1 MGSIT
6 VWLTSCLFCLDS
18 ATFLMLIEQK
28 IFLLVQIETSQTG
41 DQLNT
46 DTSPY
51 GEWSLLKLPILITV
65 VPNTQKIRAPS

>member
-1 MGSIT
+1 
-6 VWLTSCLFCLDS
+6 
-18 ATFLMLIEQK
+18 MLIEQK

-51 GEWSLLKLPILITV
+51 GECSLLKLPILITE